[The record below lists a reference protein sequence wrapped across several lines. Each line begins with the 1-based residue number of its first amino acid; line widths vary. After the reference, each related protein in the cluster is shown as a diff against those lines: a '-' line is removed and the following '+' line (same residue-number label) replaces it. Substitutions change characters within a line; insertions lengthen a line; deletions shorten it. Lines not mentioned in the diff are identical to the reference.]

1 MTNQIKALIKEI
13 VPDFLLREARLRLRG
28 RKHYC
33 PVCRNKVYR
42 FQGMSEQY
50 FEQWLKYRYI
60 HSLFNFE
67 TTNIVA
73 YACPLCGASDR
84 DRLYAVFLAG
94 YLEGKETRFL
104 EIAPAKPLARYIRS
118 FPGVKYRSADLHMPE
133 ADDKVDITDMAIY
146 PDESFDFI
154 LCSHILEHIE
164 DDSQALRELYRVLSR
179 KGKGILMS
187 PVNLGLEADYEI
199 KGPLTEPERWHHYGQ
214 GDHVRT
220 YSKKGFMEKIRNVGF
235 LIEEVTAANYGQ
247 QVFER
252 CGILEGSVLYV
263 VSKE

>member
-1 MTNQIKALIKEI
+1 MKNWAKAI
-13 VPDFLLREARLRLRG
+13 VSRTVPEGLEREVRALFSAK
-28 RKHYC
+28 KHYC
-33 PVCRNKVYR
+33 PVCRKKVRR
-42 FQGMSEQY
+42 FQCLSEQY
-50 FEQWLKYRYI
+50 FEQWMKYRYL
-60 HSLFNFE
+60 HSIFNFE
-67 TTNIVA
+67 TLNVTG
-73 YACPLCGASDR
+73 YSCPLCGASDR
-84 DRLYAVFLAG
+84 DRLYAIYLAG
-94 YLEGKETRFL
+94 YLENKKIRFL

-164 DDSQALRELYRVLSR
+164 DDSQALRELYRVMSR

-220 YSKKGFMEKIRNVGF
+220 YSKNGFMGKIRNVGF
-235 LIEEVTAANYGQ
+235 LIEEVTAANYSQ
-247 QVFER
+247 QVFDR
-252 CGILEGSVLYV
+252 CGIHEGSVLYA
-263 VSKE
+263 VSKK